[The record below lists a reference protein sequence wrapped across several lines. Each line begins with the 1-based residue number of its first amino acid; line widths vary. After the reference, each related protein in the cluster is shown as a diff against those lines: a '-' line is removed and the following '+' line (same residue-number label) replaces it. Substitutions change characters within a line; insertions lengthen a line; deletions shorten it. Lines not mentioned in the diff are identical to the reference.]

1 MLRARCRLQLCLALP
16 RGGGSG
22 GGADEIDRPTPV
34 TSGVAFSFRPGEKRR
49 KPNLGSGVPAGMA
62 ATVAGHRS
70 RFRNRTTVPREPR
83 NSEDTWA
90 RVRRFVIGRHT
101 RPFLV
106 RPCAWP
112 IHDWAT
118 PNATYRLVRP
128 SRSETSRCVAHN
140 PVPIWGHASDDKLP
154 RGGEG
159 LGVGAELDE
168 LHLARGSHAL
178 AFSCRAG
185 QGRRPWGARTKDTA
199 LTAAGA
205 AATRRATPGRGGCAW
220 TAASASRT
228 GSTASR
234 PSTPGSSAARTVRRT
249 PARPPP
255 LDLLFCRFRQF
266 LLFASCPPS
275 FSPRCFYLFHM
286 YKTSLLV

>member
-1 MLRARCRLQLCLALP
+1 MLLRARCRLQLCLGLS
-16 RGGGSG
+16 RGGGGG

-49 KPNLGSGVPAGMA
+49 KPNLGSGVPAGMS

-128 SRSETSRCVAHN
+128 SRSETSRCVPHN
-140 PVPIWGHASDDKLP
+140 PVPIWA
-154 RGGEG
+154 GGTRATINF
-159 LGVGAELDE
+159 LVAV
-168 LHLARGSHAL
+168 
-178 AFSCRAG
+178 RAG
-185 QGRRPWGARTKDTA
+185 LESAQSWTSCTCTLHATA
-199 LTAAGA
+199 T
-205 AATRRATPGRGGCAW
+205 
-220 TAASASRT
+220 
-228 GSTASR
+228 
-234 PSTPGSSAARTVRRT
+234 
-249 PARPPP
+249 
-255 LDLLFCRFRQF
+255 
-266 LLFASCPPS
+266 
-275 FSPRCFYLFHM
+275 H
-286 YKTSLLV
+286 